1 MGRVQFCHPYIYIYI
16 YINIYIYIERER
28 EREREIGGG
37 EGGLNVNNLFGLKG
51 EGGRRRRGKDHLQ
64 F

>member
-1 MGRVQFCHPYIYIYI
+1 MYNFH
-16 YINIYIYIERER
+16 IYIYIERER
-28 EREREIGGG
+28 ERERGG

>member
-1 MGRVQFCHPYIYIYI
+1 MSYHVGLNSWVVSNFATPTYIYIYI
-16 YINIYIYIERER
+16 YRERER
-28 EREREIGGG
+28 ERERG

>member
-1 MGRVQFCHPYIYIYI
+1 MPYHVGLNSWVVSNFATPIY
-16 YINIYIYIERER
+16 IYIYIERER
-28 EREREIGGG
+28 ERERGG

-51 EGGRRRRGKDHLQ
+51 EGGRRRRRKDHLQ